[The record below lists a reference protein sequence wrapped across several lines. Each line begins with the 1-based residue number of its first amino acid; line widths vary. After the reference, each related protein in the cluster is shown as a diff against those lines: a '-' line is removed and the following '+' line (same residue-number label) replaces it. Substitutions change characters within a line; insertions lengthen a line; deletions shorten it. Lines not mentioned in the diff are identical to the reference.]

1 MKKNTL
7 DASKLRI
14 VTEGDLKF
22 AESHFKHVLKLLGN
36 NVDREGLQNTPKRY
50 VKFMSEFF
58 NPEPFNFTTFDGE
71 GANQM
76 VIVKDI
82 PFYSLCEHH
91 MAPFFGVAHI
101 AYIPKKRIV
110 GLSKLPRTLDMFAR
124 RLQNQE
130 RITNQV
136 ATFINEQLSPKGV
149 AVVLEA
155 RHMCVEMRGIKKHE
169 PKTITSAVLGIFK
182 TDSKARAEFFQLIK

>member
-1 MKKNTL
+1 MAKKIDT
-7 DASKLRI
+7 SKLKV
-14 VTEGDLKF
+14 VTEGHLLLAQK
-22 AESHFKHVLKLLGN
+22 HFKDVLHYLGN
-36 NVDREGLQNTPKRY
+36 DVEREGLKDTPKRY
-50 VKFMSEFF
+50 VKFMAEFF

-136 ATFINEQLSPKGV
+136 ANFISEQLNPKGV
-149 AVVLEA
+149 AVVIEA

-182 TDSKARAEFFQLIK
+182 TDSKARTEFFQLIK